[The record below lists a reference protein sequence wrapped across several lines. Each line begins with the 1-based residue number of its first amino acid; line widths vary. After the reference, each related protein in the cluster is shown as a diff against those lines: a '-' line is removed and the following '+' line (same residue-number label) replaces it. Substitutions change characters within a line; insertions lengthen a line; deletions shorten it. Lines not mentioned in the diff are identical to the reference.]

1 MENRLMKEEFG
12 VRQKIT
18 VRVHADKF
26 LSEGEILD
34 MNEILEGITKIL
46 GLVADCYRVEIIRT
60 KENYNIRTGVAT
72 HFLEQETLPMWVTNE
87 ITSPKKIKQD
97 TPGAKFEPVI
107 TSEKMNVP
115 AIKKGT
121 YTQHGIGLRTRA
133 GVAKQIPVS
142 KTVMWHELT
151 QEDTVINKDLK
162 QIYPTVT
169 GKLPVALTELL
180 QHVR

>member
-1 MENRLMKEEFG
+1 MENRLTKEEFG
-12 VRQKIT
+12 IRQKIT

-34 MNEILEGITKIL
+34 MSEILGGITKIL
-46 GLVADCYRVEIIRT
+46 GLVGDCYRMEIIRT

-72 HFLEQETLPMWVTNE
+72 HFLEQKTLSMWVTDE

-97 TPGAKFEPVI
+97 APTAKFEPVI
-107 TSEKMNVP
+107 TNEKTNVP
-115 AIKKGT
+115 AIKKGIC
-121 YTQHGIGLRTRA
+121 TQYGIGLRTRA
-133 GVAKQIPVS
+133 GATKRVPVS

-151 QEDTVINKDLK
+151 QEDTVVNKDLK
-162 QIYPTVT
+162 QIYPTAT
-169 GKLPVALTELL
+169 GKIPMALAELL